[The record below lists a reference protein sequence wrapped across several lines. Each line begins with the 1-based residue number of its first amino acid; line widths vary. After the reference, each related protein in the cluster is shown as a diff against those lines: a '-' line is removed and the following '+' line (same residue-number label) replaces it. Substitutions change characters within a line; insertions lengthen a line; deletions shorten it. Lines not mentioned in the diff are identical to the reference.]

1 MSELV
6 LMPKGEP
13 AFYAETMSPG
23 DELAVDRTFLAH
35 ERTLMAWIR
44 TATSLISFGFSIYKF
59 FQYLV
64 ATGTDFRIQGFF
76 GPREFAISM
85 LSLGVI
91 SLGVAV
97 LDHRRNTKTLEQTY
111 GTRHTSIA
119 NKLAIAVC
127 ALGATFL
134 VLVLMHD

>member
-1 MSELV
+1 
-6 LMPKGEP
+6 MPKGET
-13 AFYAETMSPG
+13 AFYSEVMSPG
-23 DELAVDRTFLAH
+23 DALAVDRTFLAH

-64 ATGTDFRIQGFF
+64 QIGADVRIRGLF

-111 GTRHTSIA
+111 GIRHASIA
-119 NKLAIAVC
+119 SKLAIVVC
-127 ALGATFL
+127 VLGATFL
-134 VLVLMHD
+134 TLVLMHK

>member
-1 MSELV
+1 
-6 LMPKGEP
+6 
-13 AFYAETMSPG
+13 MSPG

-64 ATGTDFRIQGFF
+64 QTGADVRIRGFF
-76 GPREFAISM
+76 GPREFAICM

-91 SLGVAV
+91 SLGVAI
-97 LDHRRNTKTLEQTY
+97 LDHRRNTKILEQTY

-119 NKLAIAVC
+119 SKLAIVIC
-127 ALGATFL
+127 GLGATFL
-134 VLVLMHD
+134 IMVLMHE